1 MKERRGSDMR
11 QEDNDISPVKKLETR
26 FMLVE
31 KRIRALL
38 DENGTLAARVSEL
51 ERELAQAKNDAP
63 ATAGI
68 PGKDDAY
75 PQEGRECPSDPRV
88 DRFREKTGLSNPL
101 VRIFFVIPVPI

>member
-11 QEDNDISPVKKLETR
+11 QEDNDNSPVKKLETR

-51 ERELAQAKNDAP
+51 EQALAQARNDARQLQEYQ
-63 ATAGI
+63 
-68 PGKDDAY
+68 GKTTHIRKKVENVLQTLESIVSRKQD
-75 PQEGRECPSDPRV
+75 
-88 DRFREKTGLSNPL
+88 
-101 VRIFFVIPVPI
+101 